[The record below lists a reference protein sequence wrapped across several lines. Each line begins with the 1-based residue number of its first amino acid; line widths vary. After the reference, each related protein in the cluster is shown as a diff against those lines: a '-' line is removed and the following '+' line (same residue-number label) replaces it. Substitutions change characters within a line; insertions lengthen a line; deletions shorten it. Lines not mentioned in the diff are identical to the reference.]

1 MTERNQPEPSP
12 VVEASVFTV
21 ENGATRS
28 RSDEVAAEEP
38 MEVRVV
44 VAKDNQLERHS
55 IAVTMRTPGHDFEL
69 AAGFLF
75 TEGIIKDHRSIR
87 TIEYC
92 GTTLPSAQHNVINV
106 FLRPG
111 ITFDPQKFSRNVY
124 TTSSCG
130 ICGKA
135 SLELLQVACPQP
147 PKATYQLESNYFLNL
162 PRKLA
167 EAQTI
172 FSLTGGLHASAL
184 FDSSGKLLILREDV
198 GRHNAMD
205 KVIGSFLLG
214 ERLPAS
220 DTVMLVSGRASYE
233 LIQKALMAGVPSLAA
248 VGAPSSLAI
257 DMARE
262 FNMTLVGFLRD
273 GRFNIYSGADRI
285 NLKT

>member
-1 MTERNQPEPSP
+1 MSDRNQSGPS

-21 ENGATRS
+21 EDGSTHR

-44 VAKDNQLERHS
+44 IAEEGRLERHS
-55 IAVTMRTPGHDFEL
+55 IAITMRTPGHDFEL

-75 TEGIIKDHRSIR
+75 TEGIVTDHRSIR

-92 GTTLPSAQHNVINV
+92 GTTLPTAQYNVVNV
-106 FLRPG
+106 FLSPD
-111 ITFDPQKFSRNVY
+111 TPFDPQKFSRNVY

-130 ICGKA
+130 VCGKA
-135 SLELLQVACPQP
+135 SLEMLQVACPRP
-147 PKATYQLESNYFLNL
+147 PTGNYQLDRDYFVQL
-162 PRKLA
+162 PRQLA
-167 EAQTI
+167 EAQEV
-172 FSLTGGLHASAL
+172 FSRTGGLHASAL

-205 KVIGSFLLG
+205 KVVGSFLLEG
-214 ERLPAS
+214 RLPAS

-233 LIQKALMAGVPSLAA
+233 LIQKALMGGVPTLAA

-262 FNMTLVGFLRD
+262 FNMTLVGFLRN

-285 NLKT
+285 NLET